1 MSEGGSRPTGAS
13 GLGPEPRPP
22 EAGAPPTEGPEDH
35 AAGSAGPAPEPERGE
50 DRDRADGDSDNR
62 DRADGDREDSDE
74 EVREVGVIGA
84 PVDAGSAVADDPTL
98 AALAT
103 QRDEYLD
110 ALRRLQADFENYKK
124 RVLKQQT
131 EHLERAAEALVVKL
145 LPVLDALDLAV
156 AHAGDSPEG
165 KVVAPIASSLV
176 DVLEKEGLERIDP
189 RGQPFDPTQHD
200 AVMHEPQE
208 AGEGPEKH
216 EGGGGEPQV
225 SDVMRA
231 GYRWKGRVLRP
242 AMVKVKG

>member
-1 MSEGGSRPTGAS
+1 MSEGER
-13 GLGPEPRPP
+13 RPP
-22 EAGAPPTEGPEDH
+22 AAGAP
-35 AAGSAGPAPEPERGE
+35 PEPERGE
-50 DRDRADGDSDNR
+50 DKDRADRATD
-62 DRADGDREDSDE
+62 DRAMNDRASEDSD
-74 EVREVGVIGA
+74 REVGDAGVIGE
-84 PVDAGSAVADDPTL
+84 PVDAGAAAADDQTL

-156 AHAGDSPEG
+156 AHAGDSPEA
-165 KVVAPIASSLV
+165 KVLAPVASSLV

-189 RGQPFDPTQHD
+189 EGQPFDPNQHD
-200 AVMHEPQE
+200 AVMHEPPEANGEQE
-208 AGEGPEKH
+208 EHNGS
-216 EGGGGEPQV
+216 GGEPQV
-225 SDVMRA
+225 SGVMRA